1 MRTTKAQSEAT
12 AAAVL
17 EAAQRLYGERGYAD
31 VALDEIARAVGVSRG
46 ALYHH
51 FGSRE
56 GLFTAVVE
64 RVQQQVAEQ
73 VQRAA
78 QAAGEDAFEQ
88 LVAGCR
94 AFLLASTAQQVRQV
108 LLVEAPAVL
117 GWARWRELDARH
129 ARRLLH
135 EGVQE
140 LQRDGRVRGAAAGV
154 EAGLEAGLSV
164 GAVTAVLSGAM
175 DEAAS
180 WAASRPDPAAAV
192 EQAWEALQVLLSA
205 LRTTG

>member
-17 EAAQRLYGERGYAD
+17 DAAQRLYGERGYAD
-31 VALDEIARAVGVSRG
+31 VALEEIARTAGVTRG

-51 FGSRE
+51 FANRE
-56 GLFTAVVE
+56 GLFTAVLE
-64 RVQQQVAEQ
+64 RVQQQVAER
-73 VQRAA
+73 VQQAA
-78 QAAGEDAFEQ
+78 QAAGEDAWEQ

-94 AFLLASTAQQVRQV
+94 AFLAASTAQEVRRL

-140 LQRDGRVRGAAAGV
+140 LQNEGRLHGAAA
-154 EAGLEAGLSV
+154 EA

-180 WAASRPDPAAAV
+180 WAASQPDPAAAV
-192 EQAWEALQVLLSA
+192 EQAWEALQVLLAA

>member
-17 EAAQRLYGERGYAD
+17 DAAQRLYGERGYAD
-31 VALDEIARAVGVSRG
+31 VALEEIARTAGVTRG

-64 RVQQQVAEQ
+64 RVQQQVAER
-73 VQRAA
+73 VQQAA
-78 QAAGEDAFEQ
+78 QAAGEDAWEQ

-94 AFLLASTAQQVRQV
+94 AFLLASTAQQVRRV

-129 ARRLLH
+129 SRRLLH

-140 LQRDGRVRGAAAGV
+140 LQNAGRLHDAQA
-154 EAGLEAGLSV
+154 

-180 WAASRPDPAAAV
+180 WAANGPDPAAAV
-192 EQAWEALQVLLSA
+192 DQAWQALQVVLEA
-205 LRTTG
+205 LRTTH

>member
-17 EAAQRLYGERGYAD
+17 DAAQRLYGERGYAD
-31 VALDEIARAVGVSRG
+31 VALEEIARTVGVSRG

-56 GLFTAVVE
+56 GLFVAVLE
-64 RVQQQVAEQ
+64 RVQQRVAER
-73 VQRAA
+73 VQEAA
-78 QAAGEDAFEQ
+78 QAAEDAWEQ

-94 AFLLASTAQQVRQV
+94 AFLLASTAQEVRRV

-129 ARRLLH
+129 SRRLLH

-140 LQRDGRVRGAAAGV
+140 LQRAGRLHDAQA
-154 EAGLEAGLSV
+154 

-180 WAASRPDPAAAV
+180 WAASCPDPAAAV
-192 EQAWEALQVLLSA
+192 DQAWEALQVLLAA
-205 LRTTG
+205 LRTTH

>member
-17 EAAQRLYGERGYAD
+17 DAAQRLYGERGYAD
-31 VALDEIARAVGVSRG
+31 VALEEIARTAGVTRG

-51 FGSRE
+51 FASRE
-56 GLFTAVVE
+56 GLFTAVLE
-64 RVQQQVAEQ
+64 RVQQQVAER
-73 VQRAA
+73 VQQAA
-78 QAAGEDAFEQ
+78 QAAGEDAWEQ

-94 AFLLASTAQQVRQV
+94 AFLAASTAQEVRRL

-117 GWARWRELDARH
+117 GWARWRDLDARH

-140 LQRDGRVRGAAAGV
+140 LQNDGRLHGAGA
-154 EAGLEAGLSV
+154 
-164 GAVTAVLSGAM
+164 GAVTAALSGAM

-180 WAASRPDPAAAV
+180 WAASQPDPAAAV
-192 EQAWEALQVLLSA
+192 EQAWEALQVLLTA
-205 LRTTG
+205 LRATG

>member
-17 EAAQRLYGERGYAD
+17 DAAQRLYGERGYAD
-31 VALDEIARAVGVSRG
+31 VALEEIARTVGVSRG

-56 GLFTAVVE
+56 GLFTAVLE
-64 RVQQQVAEQ
+64 RVQQQVAER
-73 VQRAA
+73 VQEAA
-78 QAAGEDAFEQ
+78 QAAGEDAWEQ

-94 AFLLASTAQQVRQV
+94 AFLVASTAQEVRRV

-129 ARRLLH
+129 SRRLLH

-140 LQRDGRVRGAAAGV
+140 LQRAGRLHDAQA
-154 EAGLEAGLSV
+154 

-180 WAASRPDPAAAV
+180 WAANGPDPAAAV
-192 EQAWEALQVLLSA
+192 DQAWQALQVVLEA
-205 LRTTG
+205 LRTTH